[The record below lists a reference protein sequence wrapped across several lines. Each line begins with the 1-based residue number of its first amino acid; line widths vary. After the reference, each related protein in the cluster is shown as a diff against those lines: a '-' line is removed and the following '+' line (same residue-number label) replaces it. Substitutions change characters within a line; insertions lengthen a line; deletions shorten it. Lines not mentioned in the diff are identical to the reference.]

1 MVKAA
6 PLQFYSRLQV
16 ILKKV
21 SRVFGNSDVLSSMCT
36 TNDGIKFPRK
46 HTNGFTDNVAHQVY
60 VSGILLPN
68 PSLNRFCTLIRFK
81 SSGVYKVS
89 QSIAE

>member
-36 TNDGIKFPRK
+36 TNDVDKISKE
-46 HTNGFTDNVAHQVY
+46 AY
-60 VSGILLPN
+60 
-68 PSLNRFCTLIRFK
+68 NRFH
-81 SSGVYKVS
+81 G
-89 QSIAE
+89 